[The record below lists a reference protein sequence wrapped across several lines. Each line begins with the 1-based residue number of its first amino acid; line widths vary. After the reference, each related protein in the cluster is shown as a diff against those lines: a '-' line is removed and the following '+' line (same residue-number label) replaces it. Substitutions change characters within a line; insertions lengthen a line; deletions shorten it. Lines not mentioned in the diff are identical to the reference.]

1 VYIALDNA
9 IDSNIEVTS
18 EAVAASE
25 EVYVVDIIEPVPVT
39 LPDTIFVEETTVSV
53 ATRTK
58 LAD

>member
-25 EVYVVDIIEPVPVT
+25 EVYVVDVIEAVPVT
-39 LPDTIFVEETTVSV
+39 LPDTIFVEETTCICSY
-53 ATRTK
+53 K
-58 LAD
+58 N